1 MYSKNEKKI
10 NVKQHVHQLN
20 RKIIFVFILFIM
32 IALGCI
38 VPKNTVL
45 AETSIGVSVDKEN
58 VAKGQEIE
66 ITVDTEDSNI
76 SAFTLQIYFDMT
88 RLEYVNKTTKSNFL
102 QNRIIYTWIDEYL
115 QRRSVSKTE
124 KFTFKALEDGIANI
138 VVTGEF
144 YDRDGN
150 QIYLQDGTT
159 QVTIGNQKNIN
170 VTTENIEIEEN
181 QEQVGSDNTNL
192 KIMRLNHEGIS
203 PEFQKD
209 IKEYYF
215 VADNS
220 VDSLQITAI
229 PENSKSKVTVTG
241 NTNLKQGLNT
251 IRIEVQSEDKT
262 KKAEY
267 KIYVTKTKNKEL
279 ANANLENLAVR
290 EIMLYPAFDAN
301 ITQYDIEVANNIDK
315 LDVLAVPERM
325 EASVTI
331 NGNNKLEV
339 GDNVIT
345 INVVAED
352 GITNK
357 KYVIKAHRRN
367 EQEEIQV
374 KEEQKNQVEQL
385 ETILKNEHGENRKEE
400 EKEENK
406 TEVKVIDIITFVL
419 IGIIAIG
426 FVIGFIVNKK
436 KK

>member
-10 NVKQHVHQLN
+10 NVKQHVYQLN

-32 IALGCI
+32 ITLGCI

-45 AETSIGVSVDKEN
+45 AEISIGVSVDKEN
-58 VAKGQEIE
+58 VTKGQEIE

-88 RLEYVNKTTKSNFL
+88 RLEYVNKTTKSNFS

-400 EKEENK
+400 EKEESK